1 MPFLFITAVINS
13 ILYILCSND
22 KKRERALTVW
32 QVRGWHVRH
41 FMFILLSY
49 ELNFHTHTAQNAG
62 KLDIAVLKRADDAV
76 LVGRHRLY
84 QLAPVTRKVTKLVLL
99 ARGIKLGLSNPSISN
114 WHIHSLSF
122 LSVL

>member
-41 FMFILLSY
+41 FMFILPSY
-49 ELNFHTHTAQNAG
+49 ELNFHTRAAQNAG
-62 KLDIAVLKRADDAV
+62 KLDIAVFKRADDAV

-84 QLAPVTRKVTKLVLL
+84 QLAPITRKVTKLVLL